1 MFPVC
6 RCNNRCI
13 NQMYYMYIIFLL
25 VKHVFIL
32 QTSLGDVCWQN
43 VTNLNII
50 IIWPHILYVYVDAVV
65 YYILV

>member
-1 MFPVC
+1 
-6 RCNNRCI
+6 
-13 NQMYYMYIIFLL
+13 MYYMYIIFLL